1 MELINWS
8 LNSIDK
14 IFATRSSGPGEPVCP
29 DGTYMRDSWEKWR
42 LVCLSILSI
51 EDVEDLYIFGTM
63 ITGYL
68 LIGLDVALVY
78 RKIRKSETAV
88 KGPKLP
94 DMFEAVG
101 RAICAQTVVINR
113 NMDNILEKLVAL
125 QRQVDRLGD
134 QNGQT
139 E

>member
-1 MELINWS
+1 MELITWS

-14 IFATRSSGPGEPVCP
+14 IFATRSSGPVEPVCP
-29 DGTYMRDSWEKWR
+29 DGTFAAGYMRDSWEQWR
-42 LVCLSILSI
+42 VMCLSILSV
-51 EDVEDLYIFGTM
+51 EDIEDLYIFGTM

-68 LIGLDVALVY
+68 LIGLGIALVY
-78 RKIRKSETAV
+78 CKIRKSETAV

-101 RAICAQTVVINR
+101 RAIGAQTVLINR

-125 QRQVDRLGD
+125 QRQMDRLGD
-134 QNGQT
+134 
-139 E
+139 